1 MKKRYIVII
10 LLIICI
16 IFSFYIFS
24 GNYTKVNTD
33 IDKSYLNDEAT
44 KNSLSGLLSEILNF
58 LVDDY
63 EIVTNSAISC
73 DIKLDSLYDTD
84 DYEKLKNILGP
95 SLSHY
100 TATPYIMKLSLY
112 DVRNIKTNETEKY
125 LIAFYNQTDEGIVI
139 ISQRI
144 LKNNAEIEEIKN
156 QITKRN

>member
-16 IFSFYIFS
+16 IFGFYIFS
-24 GNYTKVNTD
+24 RNYTKVNTD
-33 IDKSYLNDEAT
+33 IVKSYLNDETT

-58 LVDDY
+58 LGDDY

-112 DVRNIKTNETEKY
+112 DVVNIKTNENKKY
-125 LIAFYNQTDEGIVI
+125 LIAFYDPPEDGIII
-139 ISQRI
+139 ISQKI
-144 LKNNAEIEEIKN
+144 LEENSEIEEIKK
-156 QITKRN
+156 QIIKRN